1 MELRNMFKN
10 IFGKTKQQNTISF
23 KLLNSYDNY
32 FYPNSSSYDDATVRT
47 CIDIIAKNA
56 AKLKPKHIIRSDGKT
71 EVINDSLNSLLS
83 VRPNEFMTTYDF
95 IYKLVSQL
103 YIYNNAFV
111 YIKSQNGLITGLY
124 IIDYQQLELKE
135 SGEELFCSFKFLN
148 DKITVPYTDLIHLR
162 RYFSKS
168 EFFGESENKALS
180 QPLSLLTTV
189 KQALE
194 NAVKNCTKLR
204 GYLKIEGIVRPE
216 DQDRMLDDFNEKFVR
231 NNNSTGIAVLD
242 SKADYKELTKD
253 IQTAD
258 CQQMNFIRE
267 DVYRYFN
274 LSESILNSKFSEED
288 WNSFYENVIEPLVIQ
303 LSQEF
308 TAKLF
313 TEEEKARGNE
323 VIFVTNKLE
332 YTSLKSKVSMAQV
345 LMQTG
350 IFTVN
355 EFREIFG
362 FESIQDGDSR
372 LVSLNYVKSDKQDK
386 YQIGGEENG

>member
-83 VRPNEFMTTYDF
+83 ARPNEFMTTYDF

-148 DKITVPYTDLIHLR
+148 DKITVPYTDLIHIR

-274 LSESILNSKFSEED
+274 LSESILNSKFSEEE

-313 TEEEKARGNE
+313 TEEEKAKGNE

-386 YQIGGEENG
+386 YQIGGEGNE

>member
-1 MELRNMFKN
+1 MFKTV
-10 IFGKTKQQNTISF
+10 FSKPKEQQTVSF

-56 AKLKPKHIIRSDGKT
+56 AKLKPKHIVRNDGKT
-71 EVINDSLNSLLS
+71 EIINDSLNSLLS
-83 VRPNEFMTTYDF
+83 ARPNEFMTTYDF

-148 DKITVPYTDLIHLR
+148 NKITVPYTDLIHLR

-168 EFFGESENKALS
+168 EFFGEAENKALS

-204 GYLKIEGIVRPE
+204 GYLKVEGVIRPE
-216 DQDRMLDDFNEKFVR
+216 DQELMLNDFNEKFIR
-231 NNNSTGIAVLD
+231 NNNSTGIAILD
-242 SKADYKELTKD
+242 RKADYKEISKD

-258 CQQMNFIRE
+258 YNQMNFIRD

-274 LSESILNSKFSEED
+274 LSENILNSKFTESD

-323 VIFVTNKLE
+323 IVFTTNKLE
-332 YTSLKSKVSMAQV
+332 YTSLQSKVNMAQV

-362 FESIQDGDSR
+362 FEAINDGDSR
-372 LVSLNYVKSDKQDK
+372 LVSLNYVNSDKQNQ
-386 YQIGGEENG
+386 YQLGKEGENE